1 MSRRMDLTVYVT
13 ADMSR
18 GVLIFPAHPYLQ
30 VLCVEGSARM
40 RGMMVPCGRIPGFTV
55 RCRRRP
61 SMTVRR
67 GRMQCVM
74 ILNVN
79 GTVEMECEWT

>member
-18 GVLIFPAHPYLQ
+18 GVLISPAHPYLQ
-30 VLCVEGSARM
+30 VLCVDGSGRM
-40 RGMMVPCGRIPGFTV
+40 RGMTMPCGRMRSVPV
-55 RCRRRP
+55 RCRRIP

-67 GRMQCVM
+67 GRMPCVM